1 MTAKADKQQGQVGD
15 APVNCMTWV
24 RSVRD
29 AMYAATSDMSP
40 DEFIAY
46 VRRTA
51 GAVDAGAAIRP
62 PRSGAGSA

>member
-1 MTAKADKQQGQVGD
+1 MTAKAAKQQSQPGD
-15 APVNCMTWV
+15 TTVDCMTWV

-29 AMYAATSDMSP
+29 AMNAATSDLSP

-62 PRSGAGSA
+62 PSSGAGSA

>member
-1 MTAKADKQQGQVGD
+1 MTAKADKQASHPDD
-15 APVNCMTWV
+15 ATVNCMTWV

-51 GAVDAGAAIRP
+51 GAVDARAAIQP
-62 PRSGAGSA
+62 PSSGAGSA